1 MTNKELAKQIVSFLG
16 GCDNITT
23 ALHCVTRLRF
33 NLKNNELADMKA
45 IEDLEGV
52 IGTQIKNNQYQIII
66 GPMVADVFI
75 EIEPLLGGL
84 NDNEVKTTKTFDIQK
99 ILDIVTGIFS
109 PILPALVA
117 GGMLKGIIAMIDG
130 FGWVATDSGTFVILN
145 LISDIPFYFLPFLL
159 AISSARKLKVN
170 EYLGICVAGALM
182 YPTFVA
188 AVDAGSSP
196 FTFLGFVIPV
206 FKYADSVFPVILG
219 VGLLAMVYRFI
230 DKFIPNVLKMVI
242 VPTVSLL
249 VTIPLTYLIL
259 APIGAYGGIY
269 LADGIVWM
277 FDTFGVLAG
286 FLLGFFMPLIV
297 TCGMHQSTSPIQIT
311 NITTLG
317 YDYLLPISFC
327 HNMAESGASLGAA
340 LHMKDSKMRAAALTT
355 SFSAFLGISEPALFT
370 VNIVNKTPLIA
381 AMVANG
387 IGGALTTLLGA
398 KCFAFVMPGI
408 TSLPVYANPDGTIAN
423 LLLMCVCIVSTFMIA
438 AVLSY
443 ILGMSKAK
451 TTDLVIEMPVK
462 GKMISLDQVADE
474 TFANEKMGKGYA
486 IIPNDQYIYAPCD
499 GTIVVL
505 AQTKHALGIQT
516 KQGEELLIHIGIDTV
531 EMDGE
536 GFKSYVHVGD
546 VVEEGTL
553 LIEFDVEK
561 IKNAGY
567 ETDVMV
573 IITQLSQYSLIHK
586 TEADELTIHDVIL
599 DIH

>member
-1 MTNKELAKQIVSFLG
+1 MTNKELAKQIVSLLG
-16 GCDNITT
+16 GRDNITT

-33 NLKNNELADMKA
+33 NLKDNSLANMKS
-45 IEDLEGV
+45 IENLEGV
-52 IGTQIKNNQYQIII
+52 IGTQIKNGQYQIII

-75 EIEPLLGGL
+75 EVEALLGDMS
-84 NDNEVKTTKTFDIQK
+84 NDEIKSTQKFDVNK
-99 ILDIVTGIFS
+99 ILDVITGIFS

-130 FGWVATDSGTFVILN
+130 FGWIATESGTFVILN

-159 AISSARKLKVN
+159 AISSSRKFKVN

-188 AVDAGSSP
+188 AVDATSSP

-219 VGLLAMVYRFI
+219 VGLLAVVYRFI

-242 VPTVSLL
+242 VPTMSLL

-277 FDTFGVLAG
+277 FNTFGVLAG

-297 TCGMHQSTSPIQIT
+297 LCGMHQSTSPIQIT

-370 VNIVNKTPLIA
+370 VNVVNKTPLIA
-381 AMVANG
+381 AMIANG

-408 TSLPVYANPDGTIAN
+408 TSLPVYANPDGTIGN
-423 LLLMCVCIVSTFMIA
+423 LLLMCVCIISTFLIA

-443 ILGMSKAK
+443 LLGMRKVK
-451 TTDLVIEMPVK
+451 TSDLVIEMPVK
-462 GKMISLDQVADE
+462 GEMISLNEVNDE
-474 TFANEKMGKGYA
+474 VFAKEKMGKGYA
-486 IIPNDQYIYAPCD
+486 IIPSDQYIYAPCD
-499 GTIVVL
+499 GTVVVL
-505 AQTKHALGIQT
+505 AQTKHAIGLQA

-531 EMDGE
+531 ELNGQYFE
-536 GFKSYVHVGD
+536 SYVKQGD
-546 VVEEGTL
+546 KVKKGDRLMKVDFQN
-553 LIEFDVEK
+553 IQK
-561 IKNAGY
+561 AGY
-567 ETDVMV
+567 DITIPV
-573 IITQLSQYSLIHK
+573 ICTNSQNYQQITVDKEHK
-586 TEADELTIHDVIL
+586 TMTIKK
-599 DIH
+599 

>member
-1 MTNKELAKQIVSFLG
+1 MTNKELAKQIVSLLG
-16 GCDNITT
+16 GHDNITT

-33 NLKNNELADMKA
+33 NLKDNRLANMKT
-45 IEDLEGV
+45 IETLEGV
-52 IGTQIKNNQYQIII
+52 IGTQIKNDQYQIII

-75 EIEPLLGGL
+75 EVEALLGDMS
-84 NDNEVKTTKTFDIQK
+84 NNEIKSTQKFDVNK
-99 ILDIVTGIFS
+99 ILDVITGIFS

-130 FGWVATDSGTFVILN
+130 FGWIATESGTFVILN

-159 AISSARKLKVN
+159 AISSSRKFKVN
-170 EYLGICVAGALM
+170 EYLGVCVAGALM

-188 AVDAGSSP
+188 AVDATSSP

-219 VGLLAMVYRFI
+219 AGLLAVVYRFI

-259 APIGAYGGIY
+259 APIGAFGGIY

-277 FDTFGVLAG
+277 FNTFGVFAG

-297 TCGMHQSTSPIQIT
+297 LCGMHQSTSPIQIT

-370 VNIVNKTPLIA
+370 VNVVNKTPLIA
-381 AMVANG
+381 AMIANG

-408 TSLPVYANPDGTIAN
+408 TSLPVYANPDGTIGN
-423 LLLMCVCIVSTFMIA
+423 LLLMCVCIISTFLIA

-443 ILGMSKAK
+443 LLGMRKVK
-451 TTDLVIEMPVK
+451 TSDLVIEMPVK
-462 GKMISLDQVADE
+462 GEMISLNEVNDE
-474 TFANEKMGKGYA
+474 VFAKEKMGKGYA

-505 AQTKHALGIQT
+505 AQTKHAIGLQT

-531 EMDGE
+531 ELNGQYFE
-536 GFKSYVHVGD
+536 SYVKQGD
-546 VVEEGTL
+546 KVKKGDRLMKVDFQN
-553 LIEFDVEK
+553 IQK
-561 IKNAGY
+561 AGY
-567 ETDVMV
+567 DITTPV
-573 IITQLSQYSLIHK
+573 ICTNSQNYQQITIDKEHQ
-586 TEADELTIHDVIL
+586 TMTIKK
-599 DIH
+599 

>member
-317 YDYLLPISFC
+317 YDYLLQI
-327 HNMAESGASLGAA
+327 G
-340 LHMKDSKMRAAALTT
+340 RA
-355 SFSAFLGISEPALFT
+355 
-370 VNIVNKTPLIA
+370 
-381 AMVANG
+381 
-387 IGGALTTLLGA
+387 
-398 KCFAFVMPGI
+398 
-408 TSLPVYANPDGTIAN
+408 
-423 LLLMCVCIVSTFMIA
+423 
-438 AVLSY
+438 
-443 ILGMSKAK
+443 
-451 TTDLVIEMPVK
+451 
-462 GKMISLDQVADE
+462 
-474 TFANEKMGKGYA
+474 
-486 IIPNDQYIYAPCD
+486 
-499 GTIVVL
+499 
-505 AQTKHALGIQT
+505 
-516 KQGEELLIHIGIDTV
+516 
-531 EMDGE
+531 
-536 GFKSYVHVGD
+536 HV
-546 VVEEGTL
+546 
-553 LIEFDVEK
+553 
-561 IKNAGY
+561 
-567 ETDVMV
+567 
-573 IITQLSQYSLIHK
+573 
-586 TEADELTIHDVIL
+586 
-599 DIH
+599 

>member
-1 MTNKELAKQIVSFLG
+1 MTNKELAKQIVSLLG
-16 GCDNITT
+16 GRDNITT

-33 NLKNNELADMKA
+33 NLKDNSLANMKS
-45 IEDLEGV
+45 IENLEGV
-52 IGTQIKNNQYQIII
+52 IGTQIKNGQYQIII

-75 EIEPLLGGL
+75 EVEALLGDMS
-84 NDNEVKTTKTFDIQK
+84 NNEIKSTQKFDVNK
-99 ILDIVTGIFS
+99 ILDVITGIFS

-130 FGWVATDSGTFVILN
+130 FGWIATESGTFVILN

-159 AISSARKLKVN
+159 AISSSRKFKVN

-188 AVDAGSSP
+188 AVDATSSP

-219 VGLLAMVYRFI
+219 VGLLAVVYRFI

-242 VPTVSLL
+242 VPTMSLL
-249 VTIPLTYLIL
+249 VTIPLIYLIL

-277 FDTFGVLAG
+277 FNTFGVFAG

-297 TCGMHQSTSPIQIT
+297 LCGMHQSTSPIQIT

-370 VNIVNKTPLIA
+370 VNVVNKTPLIA
-381 AMVANG
+381 AMIANG

-408 TSLPVYANPDGTIAN
+408 TSLPVYANPDGTIGN
-423 LLLMCVCIVSTFMIA
+423 LLLMCVCIISTFLIA

-443 ILGMSKAK
+443 LLGMRKVK
-451 TTDLVIEMPVK
+451 TSDLVIEMPVK
-462 GKMISLDQVADE
+462 GEMISLNKVNDE
-474 TFANEKMGKGYA
+474 MFAKEKMGKGYA

-499 GTIVVL
+499 GTVVVL
-505 AQTKHALGIQT
+505 AQTKHAIGLQA

-531 EMDGE
+531 ELNGQYFE
-536 GFKSYVHVGD
+536 SYVKQGD
-546 VVEEGTL
+546 KVKKGDRLMKVDFQN
-553 LIEFDVEK
+553 IQK
-561 IKNAGY
+561 AGY
-567 ETDVMV
+567 DITIPV
-573 IITQLSQYSLIHK
+573 ICTNSQNYQQITVDKEHK
-586 TEADELTIHDVIL
+586 TMTIKK
-599 DIH
+599 

>member
-1 MTNKELAKQIVSFLG
+1 MTNKELAKQIVSLLG
-16 GCDNITT
+16 GRDNITT

-33 NLKNNELADMKA
+33 NLKDNSLANMKS
-45 IEDLEGV
+45 IENLEGV
-52 IGTQIKNNQYQIII
+52 IGTQIKNGQYQIII

-75 EIEPLLGGL
+75 EVEALLGDMS
-84 NDNEVKTTKTFDIQK
+84 NNEIKSTQKFDVNK
-99 ILDIVTGIFS
+99 ILDVITGIFS

-130 FGWVATDSGTFVILN
+130 FGWIATESGTFVILN

-159 AISSARKLKVN
+159 AISSSRKFKVN

-188 AVDAGSSP
+188 AVDATSSP

-219 VGLLAMVYRFI
+219 VGLLAVVYRFI

-242 VPTVSLL
+242 VPTMSLL

-277 FDTFGVLAG
+277 FNTFVVFAG

-297 TCGMHQSTSPIQIT
+297 LCGMHQSTSPIQIT

-370 VNIVNKTPLIA
+370 VNVVNKTPLIA
-381 AMVANG
+381 AMIANG

-408 TSLPVYANPDGTIAN
+408 TSLPVYANPDGTIGN
-423 LLLMCVCIVSTFMIA
+423 LLLMCVCIISTFLIA

-443 ILGMSKAK
+443 LLGMRKVK
-451 TTDLVIEMPVK
+451 TSDLVIEMPVK
-462 GKMISLDQVADE
+462 GEMISLNKVNDE
-474 TFANEKMGKGYA
+474 MFAKEKMGKGYA

-499 GTIVVL
+499 GTVVVL
-505 AQTKHALGIQT
+505 AQTKHAIGLQA

-531 EMDGE
+531 ELNGQYFE
-536 GFKSYVHVGD
+536 SYVKQGD
-546 VVEEGTL
+546 KVKKGDRLMKVDFQN
-553 LIEFDVEK
+553 IQK
-561 IKNAGY
+561 AGY
-567 ETDVMV
+567 DITIPV
-573 IITQLSQYSLIHK
+573 ICTNSQNYQQITVDKEHK
-586 TEADELTIHDVIL
+586 TMTIKK
-599 DIH
+599 

>member
-75 EIEPLLGGL
+75 EIEALLGGL

-531 EMDGE
+531 ELNGQYFESYVKQGDKVKKGDRLMKVD
-536 GFKSYVHVGD
+536 FKSIEKANYD
-546 VVEEGTL
+546 ITTL
-553 LIEFDVEK
+553 IICTNSQNYQSISIDKEK
-561 IKNAGY
+561 ETMIIK
-567 ETDVMV
+567 
-573 IITQLSQYSLIHK
+573 K
-586 TEADELTIHDVIL
+586 
-599 DIH
+599 

>member
-327 HNMAESGASLGAA
+327 HNMAESGASLGATIA
-340 LHMKDSKMRAAALTT
+340 ILSGLTLNFLGIGII
-355 SFSAFLGISEPALFT
+355 SIFAFLGAIAT
-370 VNIVNKTPLIA
+370 VMLVYK
-381 AMVANG
+381 V
-387 IGGALTTLLGA
+387 GGLGGKIITT
-398 KCFAFVMPGI
+398 
-408 TSLPVYANPDGTIAN
+408 N
-423 LLLMCVCIVSTFMIA
+423 LLLTGTAIGTMLSSVISLLMIYNRDNLEKVYLWTLGSFSSANWSKVLFMFIVSLISVVILFVFSRDLNVILTGDEVA
-438 AVLSY
+438 A
-443 ILGMSKAK
+443 
-451 TTDLVIEMPVK
+451 
-462 GKMISLDQVADE
+462 SL
-474 TFANEKMGKGYA
+474 
-486 IIPNDQYIYAPCD
+486 
-499 GTIVVL
+499 
-505 AQTKHALGIQT
+505 
-516 KQGEELLIHIGIDTV
+516 GIDTV
-531 EMDGE
+531 
-536 GFKSYVHVGD
+536 KLKN
-546 VVEEGTL
+546 L
-553 LIEFDVEK
+553 LIIFCAILVAASVSVSGTIGFVGLIIPHCMRLLVGSDHRLLLPFSYFGGAAFMTICDTIARTIAAPTEIPVGVITAVFGAPYF
-561 IKNAGY
+561 IYLLYRNSKNG
-567 ETDVMV
+567 
-573 IITQLSQYSLIHK
+573 K
-586 TEADELTIHDVIL
+586 F
-599 DIH
+599 

>member
-1 MTNKELAKQIVSFLG
+1 MTNKELAKQIVSLLG
-16 GCDNITT
+16 GRDNITT

-33 NLKNNELADMKA
+33 NLKDNSLANMKS
-45 IEDLEGV
+45 IENLEGV
-52 IGTQIKNNQYQIII
+52 IGTQIKNGQYQIII

-75 EIEPLLGGL
+75 EVEALLGNMS
-84 NDNEVKTTKTFDIQK
+84 NDEIKSTQKFDVNK
-99 ILDIVTGIFS
+99 ILDVITGIFS

-130 FGWVATDSGTFVILN
+130 FGWIATESGTFVILN

-159 AISSARKLKVN
+159 AISSSRKFKVN
-170 EYLGICVAGALM
+170 EYLGVCVAGALM

-188 AVDAGSSP
+188 AVDATSSP

-219 VGLLAMVYRFI
+219 VGLLAVVYRFI

-242 VPTVSLL
+242 VPTMSLL

-277 FDTFGVLAG
+277 FNTFGVFAG

-297 TCGMHQSTSPIQIT
+297 LCGMHQSTSPIQIT

-370 VNIVNKTPLIA
+370 VNVVNKTPLIA
-381 AMVANG
+381 AMIANG

-408 TSLPVYANPDGTIAN
+408 TSLPVYANPDGTIGN
-423 LLLMCVCIVSTFMIA
+423 LLLMCVCIISTFLIA

-443 ILGMSKAK
+443 LLGMRKVK
-451 TTDLVIEMPVK
+451 TSDLAIEMPVK
-462 GKMISLDQVADE
+462 GEMISLNKVNDE
-474 TFANEKMGKGYA
+474 MFAKEKMGKGYA

-499 GTIVVL
+499 GTVVVL
-505 AQTKHALGIQT
+505 AQTKHAIGLQA

-531 EMDGE
+531 ELNGQYFE
-536 GFKSYVHVGD
+536 SYVKQGD
-546 VVEEGTL
+546 KVKKGDRLMKVDFQN
-553 LIEFDVEK
+553 IQK
-561 IKNAGY
+561 AGY
-567 ETDVMV
+567 DITIPV
-573 IITQLSQYSLIHK
+573 ICTNSQNYQQITVDKEHK
-586 TEADELTIHDVIL
+586 TMTIKK
-599 DIH
+599 

>member
-1 MTNKELAKQIVSFLG
+1 MTNKELAKQIVSLLG
-16 GCDNITT
+16 GRDNITT

-33 NLKNNELADMKA
+33 NLKDNSLANMKS
-45 IEDLEGV
+45 IENLEGV
-52 IGTQIKNNQYQIII
+52 IGTQIKNGQYQIII

-75 EIEPLLGGL
+75 EVEALLGDMS
-84 NDNEVKTTKTFDIQK
+84 NNEIKSTQKFDVNK
-99 ILDIVTGIFS
+99 ILDVITGIFS

-130 FGWVATDSGTFVILN
+130 FGWIATESGTFVILN

-159 AISSARKLKVN
+159 AISSSRKFKVN

-188 AVDAGSSP
+188 AVDATSSP

-219 VGLLAMVYRFI
+219 VGLLAVVYRFI

-242 VPTVSLL
+242 VPTMSLL

-277 FDTFGVLAG
+277 FNTFGVFAG

-297 TCGMHQSTSPIQIT
+297 LCGMHQSTSPIQIT

-370 VNIVNKTPLIA
+370 VNVVNKTPLIA
-381 AMVANG
+381 AMIANG

-408 TSLPVYANPDGTIAN
+408 TSLPVYANPDGTIGN
-423 LLLMCVCIVSTFMIA
+423 LLLMCVCIISTFLIA

-443 ILGMSKAK
+443 LLGMRKVK
-451 TTDLVIEMPVK
+451 TSDLVIEMPVK
-462 GKMISLDQVADE
+462 GEMISLNKVNDE
-474 TFANEKMGKGYA
+474 MFAKEKMGKGYA

-499 GTIVVL
+499 GTVVVL
-505 AQTKHALGIQT
+505 AQTKHAIGLQA

-531 EMDGE
+531 ELNGQYFE
-536 GFKSYVHVGD
+536 SYVKQGD
-546 VVEEGTL
+546 KVKKGDRLMKVDFQN
-553 LIEFDVEK
+553 IQK
-561 IKNAGY
+561 AGY
-567 ETDVMV
+567 DITIPV
-573 IITQLSQYSLIHK
+573 ICTNSQNYQQITVDKEHK
-586 TEADELTIHDVIL
+586 TMTIKK
-599 DIH
+599 